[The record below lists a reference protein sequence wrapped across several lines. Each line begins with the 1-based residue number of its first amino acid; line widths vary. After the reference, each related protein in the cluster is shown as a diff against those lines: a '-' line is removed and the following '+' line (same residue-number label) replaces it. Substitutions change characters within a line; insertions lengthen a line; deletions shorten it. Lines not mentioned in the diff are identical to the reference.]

1 MVIGSD
7 RLKEV
12 RIIISGYGSRCRELS
27 SNLLVEIGKKNRERE
42 KRTYKGE
49 NTGIESNDVNQKL
62 HYAVIILKSKYYKFL
77 IALPH
82 VPKGLLCTKS
92 ITNQYIC

>member
-12 RIIISGYGSRCRELS
+12 RIITSGHGSRCRELS
-27 SNLLVEIGKKNRERE
+27 SNLLVEIGKNREE
-42 KRTYKGE
+42 KKRTWA
-49 NTGIESNDVNQKL
+49 NTGIGSNDVNQKL
-62 HYAVIILKSKYYKFL
+62 HYAVMILKSKYYKFL
-77 IALPH
+77 IALQN

-92 ITNQYIC
+92 ITIQ

>member
-12 RIIISGYGSRCRELS
+12 RIITSGHGSRCRELS
-27 SNLLVEIGKKNRERE
+27 SNLLVEIGKNREE
-42 KRTYKGE
+42 KKKRTWANSIG
-49 NTGIESNDVNQKL
+49 SNDVNQKL
-62 HYAVIILKSKYYKFL
+62 YYAVMILKRKYYKFL
-77 IALPH
+77 KAFQN

-92 ITNQYIC
+92 ITIQ